1 MLCHTLADDMGHLPK
16 SRTTDCHLVTLQADP
31 RGVLTAPRQPQEPC
45 ADADSTRRGK
55 RPRRRQ
61 HCLIIVHGNMNE
73 LWGSRRWRSAGS
85 CLTPCH
91 SAGCGRIV
99 AAWAAWRGSRRSDD
113 DELRVPPRRPT
124 ADLQAL
130 QRRRKIFEV
139 HGEDLDGLGGGDVQ
153 LLQLCQVLQDAPL
166 HGTCCLQDHD
176 QCSVSTSGWLGDR

>member
-1 MLCHTLADDMGHLPK
+1 MLCRTLADDMGHLPK
-16 SRTTDCHLVTLQADP
+16 SRPPTLTWSRSKPTHVACSP
-31 RGVLTAPRQPQEPC
+31 LRA
-45 ADADSTRRGK
+45 SGK